1 MNTKTAFIIGCGLFG
16 AIFGNLLVQHFKQD
30 KQPENIQQTQQEP
43 AIKKT
48 YSTAEQNQIWEQ
60 EIRKISPQGYSIE
73 FNFNKV
79 DELPVNYKTA
89 RYCVDEVSRSFQEI
103 FERLQK
109 IKHEKQVRE
118 SLTDFIAKYQAV
130 NDNFCTLLAQDQNYN
145 KCFEYSQSIMDLVIA
160 SFKQNANDIDKAQQA
175 ISSTS
180 AVCKATLT
188 SYELLIEKNEPLI
201 NRKQVVYTGNQK
213 APFAFCNSFAPYGEI
228 KHFCHLT
235 DFQKAGLVSK
245 FE

>member
-1 MNTKTAFIIGCGLFG
+1 MDFKKLFVIFCGIVGGVGGWHLMKYLKTPAENT
-16 AIFGNLLVQHFKQD
+16 
-30 KQPENIQQTQQEP
+30 QQTQQLP
-43 AIKKT
+43 QKK

-109 IKHEKQVRE
+109 IKHEKQLRE

-235 DFQKAGLVSK
+235 DFQKAGLVSR